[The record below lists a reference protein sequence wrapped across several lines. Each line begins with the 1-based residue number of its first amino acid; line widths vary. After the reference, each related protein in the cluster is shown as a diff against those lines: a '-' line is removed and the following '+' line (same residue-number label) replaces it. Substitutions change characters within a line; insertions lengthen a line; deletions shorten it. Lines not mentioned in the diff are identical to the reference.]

1 MSIEIRVKDLQKVY
15 PDGTAALGN
24 VSLTCP
30 ESGCTALVGP
40 SGSGKSTILKIVA
53 GLLSSTGGTVYFG
66 DRDVTG
72 LPPEKRNIGM
82 VFQSYA
88 LFPNMT
94 VRENVEF
101 GMMVRGV
108 SAQECKRRALQAL
121 ESVQISALANRRI
134 RQLSG
139 GQQQR
144 VALARAVVFQP
155 DILLLD
161 EPLSALDAKIRQE
174 LRVELAQLLHQFK
187 ITAIY
192 VTHDQEEAMALGDQ
206 VIVMD
211 HGKIMQVGPPLEI
224 YTRPAN
230 DFVARFIGIANLFDV
245 DIQSA
250 DQKVQIQ
257 TGFGTLSFTADE
269 FRRRWPNVKPG
280 GKAQLLCRPQDA
292 KIAQGIQAHTNVKV
306 KDCLFLGD
314 RIRVNSE
321 TENGRT
327 IRFEAHN
334 SAQLHAGDIV
344 PLSMDLNSIHLIPSA
359 S

>member
-1 MSIEIRVKDLQKVY
+1 MSVEIKLRNLQKIY
-15 PDGTAALGN
+15 PDGTAALGD

-30 ESGCTALVGP
+30 ASACTALVGP

-53 GLLSSTGGTVYFG
+53 GLLDSTGGSVSFG
-66 DRDVTG
+66 DKDVTG

-101 GMMVRGV
+101 GLMVRGV
-108 SAQECKRRALQAL
+108 AAKECQRRALQAL

-174 LRVELAQLLHQFK
+174 LRAELAQLLHQFK

-206 VIVMD
+206 VVVMD
-211 HGKIMQVGPPLEI
+211 HGKIMQVGAPLEI

-245 DIQSA
+245 DVQLDS
-250 DQKVQIQ
+250 QKAQVQM
-257 TGFGTLSFTADE
+257 GFGALSIAANE
-269 FRRRWPNVKPG
+269 FRARWPAIASGPAK
-280 GKAQLLCRPQDA
+280 LLCRPQDA
-292 KIAQGIQAHTNVKV
+292 KIVEPAQAHTKLKV
-306 KDCLFLGD
+306 TDCLFLGD
-314 RIRVNSE
+314 RIRVTGE
-321 TENGRT
+321 TENGKTLRM
-327 IRFEAHN
+327 EAHN
-334 SAQLHAGDIV
+334 SSQVKAGDILPV
-344 PLSMDLNSIHLIPSA
+344 AMDLASIHLIPSA
-359 S
+359 I